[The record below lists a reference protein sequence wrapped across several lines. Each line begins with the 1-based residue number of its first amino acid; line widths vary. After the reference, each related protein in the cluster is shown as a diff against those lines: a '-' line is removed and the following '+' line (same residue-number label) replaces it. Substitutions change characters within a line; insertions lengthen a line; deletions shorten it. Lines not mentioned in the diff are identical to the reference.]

1 MSTSDDLVG
10 VVFPQFSG
18 IVIEGVEAI
27 EGAVRVHAC
36 AGGEC
41 GACPDCGVVS
51 WRVHGHYGRRLADL
65 PVGGRP
71 VQVVVSVH
79 RFACTNPQCPRR
91 TFVGQVEGLT
101 RRYRRRSVGLQHMLA
116 DVALFVGG
124 RPGARLAGRLAV
136 TVSRSTML
144 RLLRELPLPVAEEAS
159 VLGIDDFALRRG
171 QVYGTIVI
179 DMATHHPVEVLPD
192 RTSTTV
198 AQWLSGH
205 PGVEVVCRDR
215 AGAYAEAVR
224 TGAPDA
230 IQVADRWHLWH
241 NLSDTVGKLVTRERT
256 QLAAAMPEPDQD
268 GGDLPASQ
276 SPDDRSSASSASS
289 AGTVTRG
296 EPVTAQEVTAT
307 VPAGQL
313 TRLAAR
319 TIERHAAVHTR
330 LDAGRSISA
339 ISRDLRLD
347 PHTVRR
353 FARAAT
359 AADLLGERCRRDSV
373 LDAFKDYL
381 QQRWNLG
388 VTDATQLT
396 AEITA
401 RGYTGSD
408 QTVRRYLHPLRVAG
422 LPAPPPVATPPTMRQ
437 VTGWLTRRPGDLS
450 ETDTAT
456 LNTIIARCPA
466 VASTYDLVRD
476 FATILTQ
483 LHGEQL
489 PTWLARVDHDGEPEL
504 RAFAASLRRDLSAV
518 TNGLTLPYSS
528 GAVEGNVN
536 RIKTIKRQMYGR
548 AGFDL
553 LRRRVLLAA

>member
-1 MSTSDDLVG
+1 VSTYDVAE
-10 VVFPQFSG
+10 VVFPQFGG
-18 IVIEGVEAI
+18 IVIEGVEVT
-27 EGAVRVHAC
+27 EGVVRVHAC
-36 AGGEC
+36 TGGES
-41 GACPDCGVVS
+41 GACPGCGVVS
-51 WRVHGHYGRRLADL
+51 WRVHGRYGRRLADL

-91 TFVGQVEGLT
+91 TFVEQVEGLT
-101 RRYRRRSVGLQHMLA
+101 RRYRRRSVGLAHMLA

-144 RLLRELPLPVAEEAS
+144 RLLRELPLPVAEEAP

-171 QVYGTIVI
+171 QVYGTVVI

-198 AQWLSGH
+198 ADWLSRH

-230 IQVADRWHLWH
+230 MQVADRWHLWH
-241 NLSDTVGKLVTRERT
+241 NLSGSVGKLVTRQRT
-256 QLAAAMPEPDQD
+256 QLAAAMPEPDLD
-268 GGDLPASQ
+268 GGDLPDSQ
-276 SPDDRSSASSASS
+276 SPQDRSRASS
-289 AGTVTRG
+289 AGEVTRL
-296 EPVTAQEVTAT
+296 EPVAAQEVTAT

-319 TIERHAAVHTR
+319 TIERHAAVHAL

-347 PHTVRR
+347 RYTVRR

-396 AEITA
+396 AEITT

-437 VTGWLTRRPGDLS
+437 VTGWLTRRPEDLS
-450 ETDTAT
+450 EADTAT
-456 LNTIIARCPA
+456 LNKIIDRCPA

-504 RAFAASLRRDLSAV
+504 RAFAAGLRRDLAAV